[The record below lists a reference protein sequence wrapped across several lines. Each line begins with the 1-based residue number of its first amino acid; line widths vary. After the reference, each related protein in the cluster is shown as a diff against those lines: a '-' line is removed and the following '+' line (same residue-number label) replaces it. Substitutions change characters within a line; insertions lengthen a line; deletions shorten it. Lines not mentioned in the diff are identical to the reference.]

1 MPHWATGNINNST
14 TFYICIMT
22 LQENISSIIND
33 PLMEINPEWV
43 DEIREKY
50 PYFLLPAALMMK
62 RNSDLTDADKAKY
75 IPHLALNAVDRDALA
90 ILIDDKEGYL
100 AQFYPQEPS
109 AKTISTNDAIDTFL
123 GNYGGNNASDDAL
136 LEKLIFN
143 PTPDYAQLLA
153 DEEEHSVPQN
163 EDAEGD
169 SQDALINAFIIK
181 SREQQG
187 HYPAI
192 NNDLAL
198 ETKNEK
204 NEEEAKTDNTPLSTP
219 ENSADDSM
227 LSESLA
233 KIYIKQRKYSKAY
246 EIIRNL
252 SLNFP
257 EKSIYFAD
265 QLRFLQKLMINQR
278 YIQSKK

>member
-1 MPHWATGNINNST
+1 
-14 TFYICIMT
+14 MT
-22 LQENISSIIND
+22 LQERIS
-33 PLMEINPEWV
+33 LMIDNPSAEIDLQWIEQLY
-43 DEIREKY
+43 EKY
-50 PYFLLPAALMMK
+50 PYFSLPASLMLK
-62 RNSDLTDADKAKY
+62 QGKELSADEKSKY
-75 IPHLALNAVDRDALA
+75 MSRLALNASDRDALA
-90 ILIDDKEGYL
+90 LLINDKDGNWTH
-100 AQFYPQEPS
+100 FYPQVPKHE
-109 AKTISTNDAIDTFL
+109 AVTTEKAIDTFL
-123 GNYGGNNASDDAL
+123 DTYGNSNPKENAL
-136 LEKLIFN
+136 LERLIFN

-153 DEEEHSVPQN
+153 EEEGHSVPQGG
-163 EDAEGD
+163 ELEGD
-169 SQDALINAFIIK
+169 SQDALINAFIVK

-192 NNDLAL
+192 NEELAL
-198 ETKNEK
+198 DTKNTQ
-204 NEEEAKTDNTPLSTP
+204 EEQHDQSPVSAP
-219 ENSADDSM
+219 ESSADDSM

-233 KIYIKQRKYSKAY
+233 KIYIKQHKYSKAY

>member
-1 MPHWATGNINNST
+1 
-14 TFYICIMT
+14 MT
-22 LQENISSIIND
+22 LQENILSVLND
-33 PLMEINPEWV
+33 SEIEINPEWV
-43 DEIREKY
+43 DEMSEKY
-50 PYFLLPAALMMK
+50 PYFILPAALMLK
-62 RNSDLTDADKAKY
+62 RNSDLTEEIKEKH
-75 IPHLALNAVDRDALA
+75 IPRLALNASDREALA
-90 ILIDDKEGYL
+90 SLIDDKDGFL
-100 AQFYPQEPS
+100 TQFYPQAP
-109 AKTISTNDAIDTFL
+109 AKEAISTTAAIDTFL
-123 GNYGGNNASDDAL
+123 NNYGGNNATEDAL

-153 DEEEHSVPQN
+153 EEEGRSVPN
-163 EDAEGD
+163 PIEAEGN

-181 SREQQG
+181 SKEQQG
-187 HYPAI
+187 NIISA
-192 NNDLAL
+192 
-198 ETKNEK
+198 ENEQT
-204 NEEEAKTDNTPLSTP
+204 NESTIDSDNKKTPQESTPLSAP

>member
-1 MPHWATGNINNST
+1 
-14 TFYICIMT
+14 MT
-22 LQENISSIIND
+22 LQENILSVLND
-33 PLMEINPEWV
+33 PEIEINPEWV
-43 DEIREKY
+43 DEMSEKY
-50 PYFLLPAALMMK
+50 PYFILPAALMLK
-62 RNSDLTDADKAKY
+62 RNSDLTEELKEKH
-75 IPHLALNAVDRDALA
+75 IPRLALNASDREALA
-90 ILIDDKEGYL
+90 LLIDDKDGYL
-100 AQFYPQEPS
+100 AQFYPQAPTKE
-109 AKTISTNDAIDTFL
+109 AISTTAAIDTFL
-123 GNYGGNNASDDAL
+123 NNYGGNNATEDAL

-153 DEEEHSVPQN
+153 EEEGRSMPKQD
-163 EDAEGD
+163 EAEGN
-169 SQDALINAFIIK
+169 SQDALINAFILK
-181 SREQQG
+181 SKEQQG
-187 HYPAI
+187 NI
-192 NNDLAL
+192 LAV
-198 ETKNEK
+198 ENESP
-204 NEEEAKTDNTPLSTP
+204 TDSESPKSPVDDAPLSAP
-219 ENSADDSM
+219 ENSSDDSM

>member
-1 MPHWATGNINNST
+1 
-14 TFYICIMT
+14 MT
-22 LQENISSIIND
+22 LSEYILLVLNN
-33 PLMEINPEWV
+33 PEMEINPQWV
-43 DEIREKY
+43 DDILEKY
-50 PYFLLPAALMMK
+50 PYFSLPAALMLK
-62 RNSDLTDADKAKY
+62 RNTDITEVDREKY
-75 IPHLALNAVDRDALA
+75 LPRLALNASDREALA
-90 ILIDDKEGYL
+90 LLIDDKEGYL
-100 AQFYPQEPS
+100 TQFYPQQS
-109 AKTISTNDAIDTFL
+109 ANNTITTDDAINTFLDTYGSNDASE
-123 GNYGGNNASDDAL
+123 NAL

-153 DEEEHSVPQN
+153 EEEGRSVPQN

-192 NNDLAL
+192 NDELAL
-198 ETKNEK
+198 ESKK
-204 NEEEAKTDNTPLSTP
+204 EESTAVETSSISSP
-219 ENSADDSM
+219 NNKGDDSM

-233 KIYIKQRKYSKAY
+233 KIYIKQKKYSKAY

>member
-1 MPHWATGNINNST
+1 
-14 TFYICIMT
+14 MT
-22 LQENISSIIND
+22 LQENILSVLDDSQV
-33 PLMEINPEWV
+33 EINPEWV
-43 DEIREKY
+43 DEISEKY

-62 RNSDLTDADKAKY
+62 RNSDLTDADKEKY
-75 IPHLALNAVDRDALA
+75 LPRLALNASDRDALA
-90 ILIDDKEGYL
+90 LLIDDKEGFL
-100 AQFYPQEPS
+100 SQFYPNEAVKES
-109 AKTISTNDAIDTFL
+109 VSTEKAIDTFL
-123 GNYGGNNASDDAL
+123 NNYGGSNSAEDAL

-153 DEEEHSVPQN
+153 NEEEHSVPQQ
-163 EDAEGD
+163 EDAQGN

-181 SREQQG
+181 SKEQQG
-187 HYPAI
+187 QPGVL
-192 NNDLAL
+192 N
-198 ETKNEK
+198 
-204 NEEEAKTDNTPLSTP
+204 NEEEKEPVASQEVEKEKETLTVP
-219 ENSADDSM
+219 ENNADDSM

>member
-1 MPHWATGNINNST
+1 M
-14 TFYICIMT
+14 
-22 LQENISSIIND
+22 
-33 PLMEINPEWV
+33 
-43 DEIREKY
+43 
-50 PYFLLPAALMMK
+50 
-62 RNSDLTDADKAKY
+62 
-75 IPHLALNAVDRDALA
+75 
-90 ILIDDKEGYL
+90 
-100 AQFYPQEPS
+100 
-109 AKTISTNDAIDTFL
+109 
-123 GNYGGNNASDDAL
+123 

-153 DEEEHSVPQN
+153 EEEGRSVPN
-163 EDAEGD
+163 PIEAEGN

-181 SREQQG
+181 SKEQQG
-187 HYPAI
+187 NIISA
-192 NNDLAL
+192 
-198 ETKNEK
+198 ENEQT
-204 NEEEAKTDNTPLSTP
+204 NESTIDSDNKKTPQESTPLSAP

>member
-1 MPHWATGNINNST
+1 
-14 TFYICIMT
+14 MT
-22 LQENISSIIND
+22 LQENISSLIND
-33 PLMEINPEWV
+33 PQMEVNPEWV
-43 DEIREKY
+43 DKIREKY

-75 IPHLALNAVDRDALA
+75 IPHLALNAADRDALA
-90 ILIDDKEGYL
+90 IIIDDKEGVL
-100 AQFYPQEPS
+100 SQFYPHEPGRDN
-109 AKTISTNDAIDTFL
+109 ISTDDAIDTFL
-123 GNYGGNNASDDAL
+123 DNYGGNNAADDAL

-153 DEEEHSVPQN
+153 DEEERSLPQN
-163 EDAEGD
+163 EEAQGD

-181 SREQQG
+181 SREQKG
-187 HYPAI
+187 HYTAI
-192 NNDLAL
+192 NDDQAL
-198 ETKNEK
+198 ETKNEN
-204 NEEEAKTDNTPLSTP
+204 NEENAEIEKTPLSAP
-219 ENSADDSM
+219 ENSQDDSM

-265 QLRFLQKLMINQR
+265 QLRFLQKLIINQR